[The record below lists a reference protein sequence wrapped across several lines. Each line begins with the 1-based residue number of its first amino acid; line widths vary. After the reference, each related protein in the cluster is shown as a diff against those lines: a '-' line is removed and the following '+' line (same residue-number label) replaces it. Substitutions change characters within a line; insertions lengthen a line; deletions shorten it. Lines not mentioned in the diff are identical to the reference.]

1 MMELSKFDYTI
12 IKYVVTKHLDF
23 CTDTYGADRII
34 GIFPYGSMNYGLFD
48 AQSDVDTYCLLA
60 PSDNDILSMRQES
73 ATYEI
78 DGGHCVVKD
87 VRLWA
92 KELRKGSP
100 NALELLVTC
109 FGYIGN
115 RYKRAWNNLTAAT
128 EYIAHM
134 NKVGFIKA
142 CVGMVMN
149 GCYSIPYEADDVED
163 STYRI
168 SGKMYVG
175 RCRVTQMAFKYLQ
188 GRNLKDCYRVTNKWL
203 VNIKRKVMDI
213 PKKFED
219 SREKRLMAFGD
230 MAEDDAILG
239 DRQNRDIAEQSIDNF
254 LKTVIFSSRNY

>member
-1 MMELSKFDYTI
+1 MMELSKFDCTI

-23 CTDTYGADRII
+23 CIDTYGDDRII

-48 AQSDVDTYCLLA
+48 SQSDVDTCCLLA

-87 VRLWA
+87 VRLLA

-100 NALELLVTC
+100 NALELLVRGC
-109 FGYIGN
+109 GVLWLRDF
-115 RYKRAWNNLTAAT
+115 RAWYFLTVAT
-128 EYIAHM
+128 DFIGPL
-134 NKVGFIKA
+134 NQVGFIKA

-149 GCYSIPYEADDVED
+149 GCYSIPYEAYDVED

-203 VNIKRKVMDI
+203 VNLKRKVMDI

-219 SREKRLMAFGD
+219 SREKRLMALVD

-254 LKTVIFSSRNY
+254 LKTVIFSSRNF